1 LGTFFADFETDFENS
16 ESRAAIFVIGD
27 LKDCSIIIWCFKKKV
42 LSLQQISI
50 SKFGMY
56 VPKSGIYI
64 PKFGMAIAK
73 FETKKERN
81 SMANYVIKE
90 MPAGMGN
97 GKKGRIF
104 PKMQVYTE
112 FDYDKVV
119 ELIHTNSPAFSQA
132 TIRGVLDTFGVVLK
146 NYLPMGHTM
155 KIDNLGVFSL
165 ALEFADEMTEKDAQ
179 LGAQDTAPKTNYR
192 HVKVKGVN
200 FKVDKKLIK
209 EINRE
214 NSFERV
220 SGNTVSRSPYSI
232 EERLQ
237 RAVQHIDKHGFITLQ
252 DYANLNRLSRSSA
265 SRELSKFVSDPTS
278 GIQAKGAGSHK
289 VWVCK

>member
-1 LGTFFADFETDFENS
+1 
-16 ESRAAIFVIGD
+16 
-27 LKDCSIIIWCFKKKV
+27 
-42 LSLQQISI
+42 
-50 SKFGMY
+50 
-56 VPKSGIYI
+56 
-64 PKFGMAIAK
+64 
-73 FETKKERN
+73 
-81 SMANYVIKE
+81 MANYVIKE

-165 ALEFADEMTEKDAQ
+165 ALEFADEMTEKDTQ
-179 LGAQDTAPKTNYR
+179 QGAQDTAPKTNYR

-237 RAVQHIDKHGFITLQ
+237 RALQHIDKHQSPQPQFCLQRTLQ
-252 DYANLNRLSRSSA
+252 VRLRSRLWHPSQRRRLTQS
-265 SRELSKFVSDPTS
+265 LDLQIIWIYK
-278 GIQAKGAGSHK
+278 
-289 VWVCK
+289 